1 MQSVKSTSVAMPQAP
16 AASARPAM
24 PNLAGNNAVRNFNGF
39 NKPMQNGLMGQMGQM
54 NRGAMLPQQGNIQRP
69 NMPFTQQF
77 KNNVPNK
84 QQPATTGLNRGMNS
98 VSNSQGMQQLS
109 KLNAQ
114 LNAGPKVS
122 IFETSP
128 SLAGKLPEYPEAA
141 FEKLNKMMED
151 NKQTRDSASQKLS
164 RQLSDM
170 KEKFFENYS
179 YKTEKGEDGKPRVA
193 KDEQGRPQLQ
203 QGKETFEQRI
213 ARQEHEASVSK
224 SYSDYYTSV
233 KENFLANEKQQ
244 IMQFLQNHRNELNNP
259 TIQQEL
265 QKMLAESEKK
275 AQKLKR
281 DIDSQ
286 MLELD
291 LPDEEMRKFARE
303 EKKKLYKMEDEHK
316 KMEDSSAEAHELIMY
331 QDQMNALAL
340 EEKKKL
346 KEASNDEVFLRKPED
361 FLKPPA
367 PPTLAEML
375 PPYLVSALYNM
386 GIYAIE

>member
-1 MQSVKSTSVAMPQAP
+1 
-16 AASARPAM
+16 
-24 PNLAGNNAVRNFNGF
+24 
-39 NKPMQNGLMGQMGQM
+39 
-54 NRGAMLPQQGNIQRP
+54 
-69 NMPFTQQF
+69 
-77 KNNVPNK
+77 
-84 QQPATTGLNRGMNS
+84 
-98 VSNSQGMQQLS
+98 
-109 KLNAQ
+109 
-114 LNAGPKVS
+114 
-122 IFETSP
+122 
-128 SLAGKLPEYPEAA
+128 
-141 FEKLNKMMED
+141 ME
-151 NKQTRDSASQKLS
+151 
-164 RQLSDM
+164 
-170 KEKFFENYS
+170 
-179 YKTEKGEDGKPRVA
+179 
-193 KDEQGRPQLQ
+193 
-203 QGKETFEQRI
+203 
-213 ARQEHEASVSK
+213 
-224 SYSDYYTSV
+224 
-233 KENFLANEKQQ
+233 
-244 IMQFLQNHRNELNNP
+244 
-259 TIQQEL
+259 
-265 QKMLAESEKK
+265 MLAESEKK

-291 LPDEEMRKFARE
+291 LPDEDMRKFARE

>member
-1 MQSVKSTSVAMPQAP
+1 MQTVRSTSAAMPQAP

-24 PNLAGNNAVRNFNGF
+24 PNAAGNNAVRNFNGF
-39 NKPMQNGLMGQMGQM
+39 NQPMQNGMMGQM
-54 NRGAMLPQQGNIQRP
+54 NRGAMFPQQGNVQRP
-69 NMPFTQQF
+69 NMPFA
-77 KNNVPNK
+77 NK
-84 QQPATTGLNRGMNS
+84 QPATGFNKGMN
-98 VSNSQGMQQLS
+98 VANSQGMQQLA

-122 IFETSP
+122 VFETSP
-128 SLAGKLPEYPEAA
+128 ALAGKLPEYPEAA
-141 FEKLNKMMED
+141 FEKLNKMMQD
-151 NKQTRDSASQKLS
+151 NKDTRNSANQKFN
-164 RQLSDM
+164 RQLSEM

-179 YKTEKGEDGKPRVA
+179 YKTEKGEDGKPRLA

-203 QGKETFEQRI
+203 QGKETFEQRV
-213 ARQEHEASVSK
+213 ARQQHEASVSK
-224 SYSDYYTSV
+224 SYSEYYNGV

-244 IMQFLQNHRNELNNP
+244 IMQFLQTHRNELNNP

-281 DIDSQ
+281 EIDSN

-331 QDQMNALAL
+331 QDQMNALAI

-346 KEASNDEVFLRKPED
+346 KEASDDEVFIRKPED
-361 FLKPPA
+361 LLKPPA
-367 PPTLAEML
+367 PPSLSELL

>member
-1 MQSVKSTSVAMPQAP
+1 MQSVKSTSAAMPQAP
-16 AASARPAM
+16 WAASVRTPSTPA
-24 PNLAGNNAVRNFNGF
+24 NLANSNAVRNFNGF
-39 NKPMQNGLMGQMGQM
+39 NQPNMMQNGLFGQM
-54 NRGAMLPQQGNIQRP
+54 NRAGMPKQANAQRP
-69 NMPFTQQF
+69 NMPFQF
-77 KNNVPNK
+77 QNANK
-84 QQPATTGLNRGMNS
+84 QQPATGLNKGMNS
-98 VSNSQGMQQLS
+98 VANSQNMQQLS

-141 FEKLNKMMED
+141 FERLNKMMED
-151 NKQTRDSASQKLS
+151 NKQTRDSASQKLN

-170 KEKFFENYS
+170 KEKFFESYS

-213 ARQEHEASVSK
+213 ARQDHEASVSK
-224 SYSDYYTSV
+224 SYSEYYNGV

-259 TIQQEL
+259 TVQQEL

-281 DIDSQ
+281 EIDSQ

-303 EKKKLYKMEDEHK
+303 EKKKLDKMEDDHK

-367 PPTLAEML
+367 PPTLSELL